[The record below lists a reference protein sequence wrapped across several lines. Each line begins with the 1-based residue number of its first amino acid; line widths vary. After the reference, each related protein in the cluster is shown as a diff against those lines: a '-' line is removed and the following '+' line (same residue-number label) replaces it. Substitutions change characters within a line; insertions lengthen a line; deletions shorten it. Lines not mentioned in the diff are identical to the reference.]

1 MVAEGQS
8 RPGKR
13 IALVSAVVSL
23 ALLSA
28 LLFYGALSKPRREWC
43 EDMRVGPS
51 YGEVLV
57 DCGFAEWAPAPGN
70 GYRAAFEAR
79 KDGFYQVNV
88 TVRSGD
94 GRNLTFYVGH
104 AKDVPDQDTF
114 DVRNAT
120 ISKDGL
126 KDLWRPNPGDTL
138 QLDVNALRPKGTSG
152 WQNVSGNATV
162 SSLGGVAFNVSLSA
176 PVVTG
181 DNYALGAD
189 IPTAG
194 LPVGAYAV
202 RIQLVDQDN
211 TTNVTEGMAAFAL
224 NPADLSPFSFPANE
238 WHVVVSRP
246 FLLAT
251 LTVNITGPGGIAA
264 ASIDVIAPN
273 GSLQENDKPMVH
285 PLILRYRTQ
294 VDLPMMTAA
303 ILSAVA
309 AAALGTWAWRKKRL
323 VPRRS

>member
-1 MVAEGQS
+1 MRLRTYLAKRAIHTVITLVVVLVLLFVLFRLMPGDPTRFFI
-8 RPGKR
+8 RPGQTPEER
-13 IALVSAVVSL
+13 QQI
-23 ALLSA
+23 
-28 LLFYGALSKPRREWC
+28 
-43 EDMRVGPS
+43 
-51 YGEVLV
+51 LV
-57 DCGFAEWAPAPGN
+57 DFGFAKWAPAPGN
-70 GYRAAFEAR
+70 GYRAQFEER
-79 KDGFYQVNV
+79 DDGFYQVNV
-88 TVRSGD
+88 TVRSGE
-94 GRNLTFYVGH
+94 NQTLTLYVGH

-114 DVRNAT
+114 YVRNAT
-120 ISKDGL
+120 ISKDGFT
-126 KDLWRPNPGDTL
+126 DLWRPNPGDTL